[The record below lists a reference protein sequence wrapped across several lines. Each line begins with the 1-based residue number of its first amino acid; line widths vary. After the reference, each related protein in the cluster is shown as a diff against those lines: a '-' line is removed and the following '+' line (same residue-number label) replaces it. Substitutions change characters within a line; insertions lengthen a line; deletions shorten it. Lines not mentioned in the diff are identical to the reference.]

1 MPKNIVKWLLITIIL
16 IWTLTPIYWT
26 LKGAFQTP
34 ADISAFPPRIFP
46 RSLTLLGPV
55 TVLGMKYVTKE
66 GTIVPPAGQAEQ
78 VVRGLINSF
87 LVAVIVTVITMALVV
102 PLAYVFGRLK
112 FPHKR
117 KLFFALLLSVAIPP
131 ISTLIPF
138 YILFIRIGLTGTLAG
153 MVIVT
158 LTITIP
164 FLTWMMVGFFRNL
177 PAVEPLARVDGF
189 SRIKTF
195 FMIILPMAKVGIA
208 VGAVIAFLFSWN
220 EYTFAQILVNGT
232 PATTIPSSISGFLF
246 QHPEPEQL
254 AAALAYSLIPP
265 FLVAF
270 LLQRH
275 ITKMNLVEPL

>member
-1 MPKNIVKWLLITIIL
+1 MSKNVLKWLLIVIIL
-16 IWTLTPIYWT
+16 MWSLTPIYWT

-34 ADISAFPPRIFP
+34 ADISVFPPQIFP
-46 RSLTLLGPV
+46 HSLTLLGPV
-55 TVLGMKYVTKE
+55 TILGMKYITKS

-78 VVRGLINSF
+78 VIRGLFNSF
-87 LVAVIVTVITMALVV
+87 IVAVIVTIITMALIV
-102 PLAYVFGRLK
+102 PLSYVFGRLE

-117 KLFFALLLSVAIPP
+117 KLFFTLLLSVAIPP
-131 ISTLIPF
+131 VSTLIPF
-138 YILFIRIGLTGTLAG
+138 YVLFIRIGLSGTLVG

-177 PAVEPLARVDGF
+177 PRVEPLARIDGF
-189 SRIKTF
+189 SRMQTF
-195 FMIILPMAKVGIA
+195 LLILLPMAKVGIA

-254 AAALAYSLIPP
+254 AAALGYSLVPP

-275 ITKMNLVEPL
+275 ITKMNIVEPL